1 MLARS
6 GVGDR
11 APRETVEGSNLDDP
25 GFSFREGL
33 FVERRH
39 LRPLLEAL
47 TPDGWD
53 GPTLC
58 EGGRVRD
65 VVAHLTY
72 SRSNTVLG
80 RPTWLRHR
88 NDIDLAVTLYA
99 QQRARADASV
109 LLRRYR
115 NAACGFVDLVADRGD
130 FGASGGDDAADVQG
144 CAPVQTGADADRVW
158 WEVVPLCD
166 LAGGARRSDRYSGN
180 SVPTIW

>member
-115 NAACGFVDLVADRGD
+115 NAACGFVDLVADRGE
-130 FGASGGDDAADVQG
+130 FGAV
-144 CAPVQTGADADRVW
+144 
-158 WEVVPLCD
+158 
-166 LAGGARRSDRYSGN
+166 RR
-180 SVPTIW
+180 